1 MSNRTERSP
10 MPSRVVLPADDDF
23 DTLRASFNGMI
34 DRRPA
39 RIVVCSS
46 VEDVR
51 RALIAARDD
60 GLPVAVRGG
69 GHSVAGHSVG
79 DDAVVIDLR
88 GMKTITVD
96 PVAGTASAEAGV
108 LWDEFDPACLE
119 HGLATTGGTFGDTG
133 IAGLTLGGGIG
144 FLQGRFGLT
153 CDNLIGAQILTA
165 GGEILEVS
173 DKDHEDLFWALRGGG
188 GNFGVVTRFDYRL
201 HPVGTLLGGRLAYD
215 GAHADEVIHTFR
227 DLLADAPDALTIQ
240 MVVRREGSVAVFPCW
255 NGPVQEGERYLA
267 PLRTIPTVIDTVAPI
282 TYDQMQKV
290 FPDMPFGL
298 RHWWKG
304 HFVTAFDDGL
314 IEGLVEVCAENATSD
329 SSVLIEGFSGAP
341 RRVSRDATAF
351 NHRDAVANVS
361 ALGIWEDPARDADEI
376 RWSRSVAA
384 RIEPYSASGGGYVN
398 YMQHD
403 ESIDRVRRAYGDEK
417 FARLQRIKTTFDP
430 TNVFR
435 FNQNIPPA

>member
-1 MSNRTERSP
+1 MSNRAERPP
-10 MPSRVVLPADDDF
+10 MSSRVVLPADDDF

-51 RALIAARDD
+51 RALISARDD

-88 GMKTITVD
+88 AMKTITVD
-96 PVAGTASAEAGV
+96 PVAGTASAEGGV

-133 IAGLTLGGGIG
+133 IAGLTLGGGLG

-153 CDNLIGAQILTA
+153 CDNLIGAQVVTA
-165 GGEILEVS
+165 GGEILEVN

-188 GNFGVVTRFDYRL
+188 GNFAVVTRFDYRL

-215 GAHADEVIHTFR
+215 GAHADEVIRAFR

-240 MVVRREGSVAVFPCW
+240 MVVRREGAVAVFPCW

-290 FPDMPFGL
+290 FPNMPFGL

-304 HFVTAFDDGL
+304 HFVTAFEDGL
-314 IEGLVEVCAENATSD
+314 IEGLVEVCAEKATSD
-329 SSVLIEGFSGAP
+329 SAVLIEGFSGAP

-351 NHRDAVANVS
+351 NHRDAIANVS
-361 ALGIWEDPARDADEI
+361 ALGIWDDPARDADEI
-376 RWSRSVAA
+376 LWSRSVAS
-384 RIEPYSASGGGYVN
+384 RVEPYSASGGGYVN

-403 ESIDRVRRAYGDEK
+403 ETIDRVRRAYGDEK
-417 FARLQRIKTTFDP
+417 FARLQRIKTMFDP